1 MPASTQW
8 RQGHLLTPEST
19 KALGLARA
27 GAGGG
32 EVVAVVVSH
41 DCDIHNDKEPFVEV
55 IVGEILGRKDKQF
68 EKARNP
74 RQLHYSSPIA
84 QPGADRHVA
93 LRHEYLVRV
102 PVKDFF
108 ALAIRDDRYNIDQ
121 IEKRSLKQWLA
132 ARYGRPAF
140 PDDFEAHLRKPYG
153 KKQTVEKAIAEIVAD
168 EDGLLVGIF
177 LDLGEYRTEDPP
189 KGEPFGLRIY
199 VVYDASTAPEKARAY
214 GEAIAEKL
222 AALFVEAYGQE
233 DVATEIAL
241 ERCTAI
247 ADLEFRL
254 SDIRRTDQW
263 RLEYV
268 SLRQEPPG
276 HFLGTDAALA

>member
-8 RQGHLLTPEST
+8 RQGHLLTPECT

-27 GAGGG
+27 GAG

-41 DCDIHNDKEPFVEV
+41 DCDIHSDKEPFVEV

-74 RQLHYSSPIA
+74 RQLHYSSPAA
-84 QPGADRHVA
+84 QPGTDRHVA
-93 LRHEYLVRV
+93 LRHEDLVRV

-108 ALAIRDDRYNIDQ
+108 ATACRDDRYNIDQ
-121 IEKRSLKQWLA
+121 TEKRSLKQWLA

-153 KKQTVEKAIAEIVAD
+153 KKQTVEKVIAEIVAD
-168 EDGLLVGIF
+168 EERLLVGVF
-177 LDLGEYRTEDPP
+177 LDLGDYRTEDPP

-199 VVYDASTAPEKARAY
+199 VVYDASSAPEKARAY
-214 GEAIAEKL
+214 GEAVAEKL
-222 AALFVEAYGQE
+222 TALFIEAYGRE

-241 ERCTAI
+241 ERCTAV

>member
-27 GAGGG
+27 GAD

-55 IVGEILGRKDKQF
+55 IVGEVLGRKDKQF

-74 RQLHYSSPIA
+74 RQLHYSSPAA

-93 LRHEYLVRV
+93 LRHEAMVRV
-102 PVKDFF
+102 TVKDFF
-108 ALAIRDDRYNIDQ
+108 AAACRDDRYNIDQ
-121 IEKRSLKQWLA
+121 TEKRSLKQWLA

-153 KKQTVEKAIAEIVAD
+153 KKQTVEKVIAEIAAD
-168 EDGLLVGIF
+168 EERLLVGIF

-189 KGEPFGLRIY
+189 KGEPFGLRVY
-199 VVYDASTAPEKARAY
+199 VVYDASTAPDKARAY
-214 GEAIAEKL
+214 GESVAEKL
-222 AALFVEAYGQE
+222 ATLFVDAYGQE

-241 ERCTAI
+241 ERCTAV

-268 SLRQEPPG
+268 SLRQEPQG
-276 HFLGTDAALA
+276 DFLSVAATPT

>member
-1 MPASTQW
+1 MPESTQW

-19 KALGLARA
+19 KALGLTSV
-27 GAGGG
+27 GAGTG
-32 EVVAVVVSH
+32 EIVAVVASH
-41 DCDIHNDKEPFVEV
+41 DCDIHNDKESFVEI
-55 IVGEILGRKDKQF
+55 IVCGILSRKDKQF

-74 RQLHYSSPIA
+74 RLLHYSSPTA
-84 QPGADRHVA
+84 HPGTDRHVA
-93 LRHEYLVRV
+93 LRHEDLARV

-108 ALAIRDDRYNIDQ
+108 DIARRDERYGIDQ
-121 IEKRSLKQWLA
+121 TEKRSLRQWLA

-168 EDGLLVGIF
+168 EEGLLVGIF
-177 LDLGEYRTEDPP
+177 LDLGQYRTEDPP
-189 KGEPFGLRIY
+189 KGEPFGLRVY
-199 VVYDASTAPEKARAY
+199 VVYDASAAPDKARAY
-214 GEAIAEKL
+214 GEQVAEKL
-222 AALFVEAYGQE
+222 AALFIEAYGKE
-233 DVATEIAL
+233 DEATEIAL
-241 ERCTAI
+241 EGCNAV

-276 HFLGTDAALA
+276 HLLGADAALI